1 MITSPATGTGAQCE
15 AEDGAAGL
23 CLAGD
28 GLCPPDQDCVGAWSA
43 CGTDCAPSTYEV
55 STPATGNGAPC
66 EIVAGSTRAC
76 TDCAARDCVGAWS
89 ICASDCSPKR
99 YVVSTHSVGG
109 GAACPSA
116 DGATLACSPGEGNCP
131 ANTDCV
137 GAWGTCA
144 ADCRERYLVSTAAS
158 GNGQGCAAAHGTER
172 ACSSGHGNCP
182 AQCSVPI
189 TFPPSTRK
197 ARGDCGATLAHG
209 DSCNL
214 GCATGYTAA
223 GTTVCNNGALLSSMF
238 CMQVPA
244 GATRVPAT
252 TSLDGAVSQEVFVS
266 GAQSANGGAT
276 VAVTSYE
283 MTCDLELRL
292 DVPASQ
298 LGLGSAGRTQFKAG
312 VASAAGV
319 APNQVVVNTV
329 SDARRRLQTGRALV
343 DYTITAPVDVSDA
356 VSGAGYS
363 QALVVRSR
371 SHFPFS
377 SSVGSSHLPC
387 GRSTRQDGI
396 NSAGTALDTL
406 TASGVQ
412 SQGAPVITT
421 TIAFDVVKPEGTDT
435 ALASG
440 AAMMSAINSAATSA
454 GEPAPLSAAPTVLAS
469 TAVPGPPPGPAP
481 SVPVSAAK
489 HHVRPDVLS

>member
-28 GLCPPDQDCVGAWSA
+28 GLCPPDQDCVGAWSE
-43 CGTDCAPSTYEV
+43 CGPDCAPSTYEV

-76 TDCAARDCVGAWS
+76 TDCAARDCVGAWG

-109 GAACPSA
+109 GAACPTA

-131 ANTDCV
+131 SNTDCV

-144 ADCRERYLVSTAAS
+144 ADCRERYLVSTVAS

-172 ACSSGHGNCP
+172 ACSSGQGNCP
-182 AQCSVPI
+182 AQCSVPF
-189 TFPPSTRK
+189 TFPSSTHK
-197 ARGDCGATLAHG
+197 SRGDCGATLAHG
-209 DSCNL
+209 ASCNL
-214 GCATGYTAA
+214 GCAGGYTAA

-252 TSLDGAVSQEVFVS
+252 TSLGGAVSQEVFVS

-343 DYTITAPVDVSDA
+343 DYTITAPVDVSHA
-356 VSGAGYS
+356 VSSAGYS

-371 SHFPFS
+371 SHFPFFRLQLS
-377 SSVGSSHLPC
+377 LALWSLNAAGRNQLGRYSLGHL
-387 GRSTRQDGI
+387 DGI
-396 NSAGTALDTL
+396 RRAVARRAGHHHHHR
-406 TASGVQ
+406 VRR
-412 SQGAPVITT
+412 
-421 TIAFDVVKPEGTDT
+421 
-435 ALASG
+435 
-440 AAMMSAINSAATSA
+440 
-454 GEPAPLSAAPTVLAS
+454 GEAR
-469 TAVPGPPPGPAP
+469 GDQ
-481 SVPVSAAK
+481 
-489 HHVRPDVLS
+489 HHSRFGRGDDECDQQRGDLGG